1 MEYEDRLTIPTPEGV
16 DLELTLAGV
25 GSRFPSALVDFLIQ
39 IVILI
44 ALAVVLGT
52 VFDLSPSSGGFALA
66 TWILLSFLLF
76 VGYEVAFEVL
86 NSGRTPGKRLNG
98 LRVVREDG
106 SPVTL
111 PSSAVRN
118 VLRLVDILPAW
129 YLVGMTSIFV
139 TRRNQRLGDLAAGTL
154 VIHDRRRLPSE
165 LRLPQSTVPPPATW
179 DTSAIGA
186 QELEAVLAFLA
197 RRDELTPD
205 ARLQVATELAK
216 RLRPKV
222 GGPVG
227 GETAELFLERLA
239 LAKRGR
245 A

>member
-1 MEYEDRLTIPTPEGV
+1 MEYEDRLTIETPEGV

-39 IVILI
+39 VVILI
-44 ALAVVLGT
+44 ALAVVLKVG
-52 VFDLSPSSGGFALA
+52 FGLSPAGGWGLAVWVVLSFAL
-66 TWILLSFLLF
+66 FL
-76 VGYEVAFEVL
+76 GYDIGFEVL
-86 NSGRTPGKRLNG
+86 NSGRTPGKQLNG

-139 TRRNQRLGDLAAGTL
+139 TRRNQRLGDLAGGTL
-154 VIHDRRRLPSE
+154 VIRDRKRLPAE

-179 DTSAIGA
+179 DTSAIGP

-197 RRDELTPD
+197 RRDDLTPD
-205 ARLQVATELAK
+205 ARLQVATELAT

-239 LAKRGR
+239 VAKRER

>member
-1 MEYEDRLTIPTPEGV
+1 MEYEDRLTIATPEGV

-44 ALAVVLGT
+44 ALAVVLRVG
-52 VFDLSPSSGGFALA
+52 FGLSPAGGWGLA
-66 TWILLSFLLF
+66 AWVVLSFSLF
-76 VGYEVAFEVL
+76 LGYDIGFEVL

-139 TRRNQRLGDLAAGTL
+139 TRRNQRLGDLAGGTL
-154 VIHDRRRLPSE
+154 VIRDRKRLPSE
-165 LRLPQSTVPPPATW
+165 LRLPQSAAPPPAAW
-179 DTSAIGA
+179 DTSAIGP

-197 RRDELTPD
+197 RRGELTTD
-205 ARLQVATELAK
+205 ARLQVATELAT

-239 LAKRGR
+239 VAKRER

>member
-1 MEYEDRLTIPTPEGV
+1 MEYEDRLTIATPEGV

-25 GSRFPSALVDFLIQ
+25 GSRFPSALIDFLIQ

-44 ALAVVLGT
+44 ALAVVLRVG
-52 VFDLSPSSGGFALA
+52 FGLSPAGGWGLAVWVVLSFAL
-66 TWILLSFLLF
+66 FL
-76 VGYEVAFEVL
+76 GYDIGFEVL

-154 VIHDRRRLPSE
+154 VIRDRKRLPAE
-165 LRLPQSTVPPPATW
+165 LRLPRSTVPAPATW
-179 DTSAIGA
+179 DTSAIGP

-205 ARLQVATELAK
+205 ARLQVATELAR

-239 LAKRGR
+239 VAKRERG
-245 A
+245 

>member
-1 MEYEDRLTIPTPEGV
+1 MEYEDRLTIETPEGV

-39 IVILI
+39 VVILI
-44 ALAVVLGT
+44 ALAVVLKVG
-52 VFDLSPSSGGFALA
+52 FGLSPAGGWGLAVWVVLSFAL
-66 TWILLSFLLF
+66 FL
-76 VGYEVAFEVL
+76 GYDIGFEVL

-118 VLRLVDILPAW
+118 VLRLIDILPAW

-139 TRRNQRLGDLAAGTL
+139 TRRNQRLGDLAGGTL
-154 VIHDRRRLPSE
+154 VIRDRKRLPAE

-179 DTSAIGA
+179 DTSAIGP

-197 RRDELTPD
+197 RRDDLTPD
-205 ARLQVATELAK
+205 ARLQVATELAT

-239 LAKRGR
+239 VAKRER